1 METHMNTFNRIVMV
15 LLSLVALVFGVIA
28 LLLVSGLVTPAN
40 VSPGSVF
47 LNLWSFFAY
56 LNPADATTAIWL
68 CAIIAVVGLVVL
80 ILELLPGR
88 RKPRDFVVKEDGLG
102 KVTIKRTSVR
112 DLVRYE
118 ASNMPEVIDA
128 RPVADTGP
136 KGLRVQ
142 VQAELSP
149 DTNAVEVAEA
159 LQERIQQSIQHHTG
173 LSATEI
179 QVMTQIEPL
188 KHNGRKRVY

>member
-1 METHMNTFNRIVMV
+1 MNTFNRIVMV

-28 LLLVSGLVTPAN
+28 LLLVSGLITPAN
-40 VSPGSVF
+40 VSPGSIF
-47 LNLWSFFAY
+47 LNLWRFFAH
-56 LNPADATTAIWL
+56 LNAADATIAIWV

-80 ILELLPGR
+80 ILELLSGR

-102 KVTIKRTSVR
+102 KVTIKQTSVR

-128 RPVADTGP
+128 RPVTDTGP
-136 KGLRVQ
+136 KGLLVQ

-173 LSATEI
+173 LPTAEI

-188 KHNGRKRVY
+188 KHNGRKRVH